1 MTKTKPADT
10 FDSLFERYGPQY
22 RWLVTLTVML
32 GTIATVLTSTI
43 VNVAIPDIMGTFG
56 MSQDQA
62 QLLSTGFLASMTATM
77 LLNAWLAETFGLRA
91 TYFVSVAVFIVGSL
105 MGGFAPNTGFLMFAR
120 ILQGMSAGILQP
132 LAMMVIFQVF
142 PIDRRGSA
150 MGVYG
155 LGVVLAPALG
165 PAIGGLMVDHFNW
178 RYVFFLAVPFCVA
191 GLVLSLIFIPGR
203 SDTQS
208 TVKRLDW
215 VGLVLMITFLLTLF
229 YALTNG
235 QHEEWASDQIIV
247 ILLIAVGSG
256 LAFIAWEFY
265 TPTPLL
271 NLSLFK
277 YRAYSGAAFVSF
289 IYGAGIYGS
298 TYLVP
303 LFVQTVQGYT
313 PTRSGLLLM
322 PAGMVLAVIFPLA
335 GRLTDGLPH
344 YAPVLFGLLVFA
356 FSSWLMAAAD
366 IDTSFWEFAMWLM
379 VGRMGLGFIMPGLSA
394 GALQVLPLSLISQGS
409 GGINF
414 VRQLGGA
421 LGVNLLAVFLEFR
434 SQLYVHAFTDA
445 QQNGNESTS
454 ELIRG
459 VTSLLAQ
466 GGVDESLRMAGAM
479 NFLSRIIYGHGNML
493 GFRDS
498 FYLVAAIFLIALLP
512 TLLMRKS
519 ASFKPLS
526 DPGH

>member
-1 MTKTKPADT
+1 MSKPRPEDS
-10 FDSLFERYGPQY
+10 FDSLFERYGYQY

-91 TYFVSVAVFIVGSL
+91 TYLGSVAVFIVGSL
-105 MGGFAPNTGFLMFAR
+105 MGGLAPNTAFLMCAR

-142 PIDRRGSA
+142 PADRRGSA

-178 RYVFFLAVPFCVA
+178 RYVFFLAEPFCVA
-191 GLVLSLIFIPGR
+191 GLALALLFVPGR
-203 SDTQS
+203 SNTQS
-208 TVKRLDW
+208 AVKRLDW
-215 VGLVLMITFLLTLF
+215 LGLVLMSIFLLTLF
-229 YALTNG
+229 YALSNG
-235 QHEEWASDQIIV
+235 QHEEWSSDQIIV
-247 ILLIAVGSG
+247 MFLIASGSG
-256 LAFIAWEFY
+256 LAFIAWELC

-303 LFVQTVQGYT
+303 LFVQTIQGYT
-313 PTRSGLLLM
+313 PTRSGFLLM
-322 PAGMVLAVIFPLA
+322 PAGLVLAVVFPLA

-356 FSSWLMAAAD
+356 FSSWLMTAAD

-379 VGRMGLGFIMPGLSA
+379 VGRLGLGFIMPGLSA
-394 GALQVLPLSLISQGS
+394 AALQVLPLSLISQGS

-434 SQLYVHAFTDA
+434 SQLYVHAFTDV
-445 QQNGNESTS
+445 QQSGNASTN
-454 ELIRG
+454 ELIQG
-459 VTSLLAQ
+459 VMNLLAQ
-466 GGVDESLRMAGAM
+466 GGVDESLRIAGAM
-479 NFLSRIIYGHGNML
+479 NFLSRIIYGHGSML

-512 TLLMRKS
+512 TLLMRQS
-519 ASFKPLS
+519 VTFKPVS
-526 DPGH
+526 DPNH